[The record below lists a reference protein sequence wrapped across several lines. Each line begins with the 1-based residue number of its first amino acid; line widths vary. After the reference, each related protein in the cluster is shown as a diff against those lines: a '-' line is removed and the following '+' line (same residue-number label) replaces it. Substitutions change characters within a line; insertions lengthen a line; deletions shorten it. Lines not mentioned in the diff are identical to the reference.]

1 MPQFSP
7 NTLYYGDNLAVLR
20 DFPPECVDL
29 VYLDPPFN
37 SNRSY
42 NVLFR
47 ESKGT
52 ESEAQIQAF
61 EDTWHWGKPG
71 TTTHE
76 IFHEIVS
83 KGDEVGRMLGAFVE
97 ALGRNDL
104 TAYLTMMTPR
114 LVELRRILK
123 PTGSIYLH
131 CDPTAGHYLKV
142 LMDAVFGA
150 ESFVNDI
157 VWKRQT
163 SHSDAAQGAKH
174 YGRLHDFLLLYA
186 KSRNR
191 TWEQPYTDYS
201 DEYLEKFY
209 RHVEQETGRRY
220 RLSDMTAPGGGDPA
234 KRNPRYEYMGVT
246 RWWRYS
252 KKRML
257 ELQNQGRIHQSGPGR
272 VPQQKR
278 YLDEMPGMPVGS
290 VWDDVRPVQ
299 AHAKE
304 RLGYPTQKPEALL
317 ERIIRASSN
326 PGDIVLDP
334 FCGCGTAVV
343 AAHRLERKWIGID
356 ITFLAVDLMR
366 NRLETTFPSDFG
378 EGIEVDGEPADEAA
392 ALALAERDKFQ
403 FQFWAV
409 AKLGGTSRGGQNR
422 KGADQG
428 VDGVLA
434 FPEID
439 PEKSGAAAVEYK
451 QVIISV
457 KGGGT
462 GPSHVRDLIGTV
474 QNEKAALGALV
485 TVRPPTKAMEQ
496 AAASA
501 GAYRSI
507 YDGGTYPRVQILTA
521 GEIVNGR
528 RIDMPSRQLPPQYTP
543 APRARRG
550 RQERMGLE

>member
-1 MPQFSP
+1 MPEFSP
-7 NTLYYGDNLAVLR
+7 NTLYYGDNLTVLR

-47 ESKGT
+47 ESRGT

-61 EDTWHWGKPG
+61 EDTWHWGRPG

-76 IFHEIVS
+76 SFHEVVS
-83 KGDEVGRMLGAFVE
+83 KGDEVARMLGSFVE
-97 ALGRNDL
+97 ALGRNDV

-142 LMDAVFGA
+142 LMDSIFGA
-150 ESFVNDI
+150 VNFKNEI
-157 VWKRQT
+157 VWQRTSSHNDSKRFGQV
-163 SHSDAAQGAKH
+163 
-174 YGRLHDFLLLYA
+174 
-186 KSRNR
+186 
-191 TWEQPYTDYS
+191 TDTI
-201 DEYLEKFY
+201 F
-209 RHVEQETGRRY
+209 
-220 RLSDMTAPGGGDPA
+220 
-234 KRNPRYEYMGVT
+234 
-246 RWWRYS
+246 RYS
-252 KKRML
+252 KGAISAWNPVYVPHDETYVSNFYRFEDENGKYRLHEIIRTASMGPRPNLAYEYKGYTPEWGWRMERGRL
-257 ELQNQGRIHQSGPGR
+257 EALDEEGRLVWSESGRPYRKMYLPPGRIPTNLWTDIGNVSAQSR
-272 VPQQKR
+272 
-278 YLDEMPGMPVGS
+278 
-290 VWDDVRPVQ
+290 
-299 AHAKE
+299 E

-317 ERIIRASSN
+317 ERIIQASSN
-326 PGDIVLDP
+326 PGDVVLDP

-356 ITFLAVDLMR
+356 ITFLAVDIMR
-366 NRLETTFPSDFG
+366 NRLATTFPDDFG
-378 EGIEVDGEPADEAA
+378 DDIEVDGEPADEAA

-439 PEKSGAAAVEYK
+439 PDKSGAAAVDYK
-451 QVIISV
+451 RVIISV
-457 KGGGT
+457 KGGAT

-474 QNEKAALGALV
+474 QNEQAALGVLV
-485 TVRPPTKAMEQ
+485 TVRPPTTAMEQ

-501 GAYRSI
+501 GAYVSN
-507 YDGGTYPRVQILTA
+507 YDGGAYPRIQVLTA
-521 GEIVNGR
+521 GQIVGGQ

-543 APRARRG
+543 APRAKRG
-550 RQERMGLE
+550 RQERLVLGDA